1 MKDLFAQDDRDL
13 SHGCIRLQDADRL
26 ADWMLGHDPQS
37 ASSAPEQ
44 NVQLPTP
51 VPIYITYLTA
61 QANDGQLSF
70 IDDIYGRDD
79 QATGCGAEVETAL
92 F

>member
-1 MKDLFAQDDRDL
+1 MAAFGWRTQ
-13 SHGCIRLQDADRL
+13 CRL
-26 ADWMLGHDPQS
+26 ADWMLGHDPQT

-79 QATGCGAEVETAL
+79 QATRVAAL
-92 F
+92 K